1 MKKRV
6 VGILAAF
13 MVLNAADIHA
23 FAVEETS
30 FEDMMV
36 SDAGVDF
43 IKRFEGFEQYVYSSS
58 TGSYIGY
65 GTKCGAWDYPDGI
78 SEEEGESLL
87 REKLQEDGAAVKR
100 ILTKHGITLTQCQYD
115 AIMSFTY
122 TIGTSWMDPENRI
135 YSYLKTGIDQYT
147 DVQIVNAIGI
157 WCHQG
162 KKADP
167 GFAKRRIAESR
178 LFLYGDYG
186 EGSSPDYK
194 YLILDDGEGETEHDI
209 YFYECGLPYGTLPE
223 SKLSEYTLDGWYTSD
238 GVKISS
244 GDIVQEN
251 LNVTARWTQG
261 PGSVDPGQNPWP
273 ATVTFSDVGETDW
286 FYPYVTELS
295 QFGIIGGYD
304 DGTFRPDQTISGGEA
319 LKLILLVT
327 GYEEQAPT
335 DSHWASG
342 YLSLALSYGFVGDG
356 EITDLNAPISRLQ
369 IAQIAAKALGLTP
382 SAVET
387 PFTDTSDVSVLAL
400 YEIGVIQGNAEADGT
415 LLYHPDESINRKEIS
430 AIIWRI
436 AQLAW

>member
-1 MKKRV
+1 
-6 VGILAAF
+6 
-13 MVLNAADIHA
+13 
-23 FAVEETS
+23 
-30 FEDMMV
+30 
-36 SDAGVDF
+36 
-43 IKRFEGFEQYVYSSS
+43 
-58 TGSYIGY
+58 
-65 GTKCGAWDYPDGI
+65 
-78 SEEEGESLL
+78 
-87 REKLQEDGAAVKR
+87 
-100 ILTKHGITLTQCQYD
+100 
-115 AIMSFTY
+115 
-122 TIGTSWMDPENRI
+122 
-135 YSYLKTGIDQYT
+135 
-147 DVQIVNAIGI
+147 
-157 WCHQG
+157 
-162 KKADP
+162 
-167 GFAKRRIAESR
+167 
-178 LFLYGDYG
+178 
-186 EGSSPDYK
+186 
-194 YLILDDGEGETEHDI
+194 
-209 YFYECGLPYGTLPE
+209 
-223 SKLSEYTLDGWYTSD
+223 
-238 GVKISS
+238 VKISS

-261 PGSVDPGQNPWP
+261 TGSVDPGQNPWP

-382 SAVET
+382 SMVET